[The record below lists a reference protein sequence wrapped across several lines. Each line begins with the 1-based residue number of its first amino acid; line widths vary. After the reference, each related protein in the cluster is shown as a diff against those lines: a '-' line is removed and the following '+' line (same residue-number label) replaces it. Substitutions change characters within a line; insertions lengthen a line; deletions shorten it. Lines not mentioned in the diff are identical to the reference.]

1 MEALE
6 RQAQVLEAVRRVA
19 QPLVRLLVD
28 EGVGY
33 QSFMAQ
39 MKPLFI
45 EQALAEVL
53 ERGEKDTDSAISLR
67 SGIHRKEVS
76 AWRLNPAPGKKATK
90 RSIPAEVFARWLSD
104 PVCHNASGELL
115 SLPRIGPAPSFET
128 LSRSVNQDV
137 HPLSVL
143 NELIRLGL
151 ARLEPGSQGEERVQL
166 QSTGFVP
173 QHDLAAMLE
182 LFVDNLSAHLETATR
197 NLKADSPPQ
206 LEQAAYAG
214 GLTDSSA
221 QVLAGLARDLWA
233 DMLQAFLTEARRLHA
248 QDGGQGTRLVRL
260 GTYFNE
266 AHCPPDTSAPD

>member
-1 MEALE
+1 MDALE
-6 RQAQVLEAVRRVA
+6 RQTQVLEAVRRVV

-28 EGVGY
+28 EGIGY
-33 QSFMAQ
+33 QTFMAQ
-39 MKPLFI
+39 MKPVFI

-53 ERGEKDTDSAISLR
+53 QRGEKDTDSAISLR

-76 AWRLNPAPGKKATK
+76 AWRLNPTPGKKATK

-104 PVCHNASGELL
+104 PTCCSASGVLT
-115 SLPRIGPAPSFET
+115 SLPRTGPAPSFES

-151 ARLEPGSQGEERVQL
+151 AKLEPGSQGEERVCL

-173 QHDLAAMLE
+173 QHDQTALLG

-197 NLKADSPPQ
+197 NLMADGPAQ

-214 GLTDSSA
+214 GLTEASA
-221 QVLAGLARDLWA
+221 QALASLSRDLWA
-233 DMLQAFLTEARRLHA
+233 DMLRNFLTEARRLHA
-248 QDGGQGTRLVRL
+248 QDGGMGTRLVRL
-260 GTYFNE
+260 GAYFHD
-266 AHCPPDTSAPD
+266 AHCPADGIEPD

>member
-45 EQALAEVL
+45 EQALAEVQ

-104 PVCHNASGELL
+104 TDCRDASGAQH
-115 SLPRIGPAPSFET
+115 SLPRVGPAPSFEA

-151 ARLEPGSQGEERVQL
+151 VTLEPDGQGEERVHL
-166 QSTGFVP
+166 QSAGFVP
-173 QHDLAAMLE
+173 QHDLAALLE

-221 QVLAGLARDLWA
+221 QKLAGLARNLWA
-233 DMLQAFLTEARRLHA
+233 DMLQAFLAEATRLHV
-248 QDGGQGTRLVRL
+248 QDGGLGTRLVRL
-260 GTYFNE
+260 GTYFHD
-266 AHCPPDTSAPD
+266 AHCPPDASAAD